1 MLRKTL
7 KNNNLFFLPYIFIL
21 LIILPFLFTYN
32 KGDLHLMINKHHSA
46 FFDVLFALLTYLGDG
61 LFIIVPAVILLFFSV
76 RHTAFLVTAY
86 LSTGLITQVLK
97 RVFFEDSMRPSKM
110 LKDAGLYLV
119 QGVDMLHGRSF
130 PSGHATSAFAVFL
143 SLALIL
149 RNRYLKLLCFIMACL
164 VAFSRV
170 YLSQHF
176 LMDIT
181 AGSLIGTIGTLAVYM
196 LFYKRERTWYAWKIQ
211 DLFSTKHA

>member
-7 KNNNLFFLPYIFIL
+7 KDNILFFLPYILIL
-21 LIILPFLFTYN
+21 LLILPVLLNYN
-32 KGDLHLMINKHHSA
+32 KGDLHLMINRHHTA

-86 LSTGLITQVLK
+86 VSTGLITQVLK
-97 RVFFEDSMRPSKM
+97 RVFFEGSMRPSVM

-119 QGVDMLHGRSF
+119 EGVDMLHGRSF
-130 PSGHATSAFAVFL
+130 PSGHATSAFALFL

-149 RNRYLKLLCFIMACL
+149 RNRCLKFLCFIMACL

-176 LMDIT
+176 LIDIT
-181 AGSLIGTIGTLAVYM
+181 AGSMIGTLGTLAVYM
-196 LFYKRERTWYAWKIQ
+196 LFYKKERNWYTWKIQ
-211 DLFSTKHA
+211 DLFSAKHA